1 MTKTM
6 TKEQKTDL
14 IKILLSAVLFAA
26 ALIIPTEGTI
36 RILIFLVSYLVV
48 GYEVLWSAIRNI
60 LHGEVFDEN
69 FLMAVASIGAIC
81 IGEYPEAVAVMLF
94 YGVGEFFQ
102 SIAVGKSRKS
112 IAALMDIRPDYAVV
126 LRDGAEVKLSPE
138 EVKVGETIIIKPFER
153 IPLDGIIVE
162 GSSSINT
169 SALTG
174 EALPSDKTVGDSVI
188 SGTVNLSSVIKVQVK
203 SDFAES
209 TVSKILDLVQNAS
222 DKKTKSENFI
232 TRFARLY
239 TPCVVV
245 GALLLASVPPL
256 LFGQTWSDWITRALI
271 FLVVSC
277 PCALVI
283 SVPLTFFGGIG
294 AASREGILIK
304 GSNYFEALSKVRT
317 VVFDKTGTLTKGN
330 FAVTAIHPEEVS
342 ESELLDIAAAAESFS
357 HHPIAES
364 IISAHG
370 KHIDKSRFGEV
381 SEIPGLGVK
390 AVIDGK
396 TVFVGNSALMANSGA
411 AWRDC
416 EVIGTTVHV
425 AVEDQYMG
433 HIVISDEIK
442 PDAKIAIAKLSAHD
456 GTKIVMLTGDMK
468 KVSEAVAGELSID
481 EVYSELLP
489 DEKVAA
495 IEKLLSEKPEK
506 STLAFVGD
514 GINDAPV
521 LSRADVGIAMGA
533 LGSDA
538 AIEAADIV
546 LMDDKPSKIA
556 RAVEISRKTML
567 LARENIVFSLSV
579 KALVLVLGALGLAN
593 IWLAVFADVGVT
605 VIAVLN
611 SMRSLIVKR
620 TSANY

>member
-1 MTKTM
+1 MA
-6 TKEQKTDL
+6 KEQKTDL

-26 ALIIPTEGTI
+26 ALIIPTSGTV
-36 RILIFLVSYLVV
+36 RILVFLIPYLIV

-60 LHGEVFDEN
+60 LHGEIFDEN

-94 YGVGEFFQ
+94 YGIGELFQ

-126 LRDGAEVKLSPE
+126 LRGGGEVKLSPN
-138 EVKVGETIIIKPFER
+138 EVKVGEIIIIKPFER
-153 IPLDGIIVE
+153 IPLDGTIVE
-162 GSSSINT
+162 GSSSVNT

-188 SGTVNLSSVIKVQVK
+188 SGTVNLSSVIKVEVK
-203 SDFAES
+203 SVFAES
-209 TVSKILDLVQNAS
+209 TVSKILDLVQNAAE
-222 DKKTKSENFI
+222 KKTKSENFI

-239 TPCVVV
+239 TPCVVI

-256 LFGQTWSDWITRALI
+256 LLGQPWSDWITRALI

-304 GSNYFEALSKVRT
+304 GSNYLEALSKVKT

-330 FAVTAIHPEEVS
+330 FAVTAIHPEAVS
-342 ESELLDIAAAAESFS
+342 EAELLDIAAAAESFS

-364 IISAHG
+364 IVNAHG
-370 KHIDKSRFGEV
+370 KHIDKTRFGEV
-381 SEIPGLGVK
+381 SELPGLGVR

-396 TVFVGNSALMANSGA
+396 TVFVGNSALMDTTGA
-411 AWRDC
+411 AWHDC
-416 EVIGTTVHV
+416 EVVGTTVHI

-442 PDAKIAIAKLSAHD
+442 PDAKIAISRLSAS
-456 GTKIVMLTGDMK
+456 GVAKIVMLTGDMK
-468 KVSEAVAGELSID
+468 KVGEAVARELSID

-521 LSRADVGIAMGA
+521 LTRADIGIAMGA

-567 LARENIVFSLSV
+567 LARENIVFSLSI
-579 KALVLVLGALGLAN
+579 KAIVLILGALGLAN

-611 SMRSLIVKR
+611 AMRSLIIKR
-620 TSANY
+620 T

>member
-1 MTKTM
+1 MD
-6 TKEQKTDL
+6 KEQKLDL
-14 IKILLSAVLFAA
+14 IKVLISAVLFASAFIAPSESTLRIIIFMA
-26 ALIIPTEGTI
+26 AYLI
-36 RILIFLVSYLVV
+36 V

-69 FLMAVASIGAIC
+69 FLMALASIGAIC

-94 YGVGEFFQ
+94 YGVGELF
-102 SIAVGKSRKS
+102 SDIAVGRSRKS

-126 LRDGAEVKLSPE
+126 LREGIEQRVSPDEVR
-138 EVKVGETIIIKPFER
+138 VGEIIIIRPFER
-153 IPLDGIIVE
+153 IPLDGTIID
-162 GSSSINT
+162 GTSSVNT

-174 EALPSDKTVGDSVI
+174 EALPSDKTIGDSVI
-188 SGTVNLSSVIKVQVK
+188 SGTINLISVLKVEVK
-203 SDFAES
+203 SVYAES

-222 DKKTKSENFI
+222 EKKTKSENFI
-232 TRFARLY
+232 TRFARIY
-239 TPCVVV
+239 TPCVVI

-256 LFGQTWSDWITRALI
+256 LFGEPWSDWVTRALI

-294 AASREGILIK
+294 GASREGILIK
-304 GSNYFEALSKVRT
+304 GSNYMEALSKVKT

-330 FAVTAIHPEEVS
+330 FAVTAIHPETVS
-342 ESELLDIAAAAESFS
+342 ADELLDIAAAAESFS

-364 IISAHG
+364 IVNAHG
-370 KHIDKSRFGEV
+370 KHIDSSRFGEV
-381 SEIPGLGVK
+381 SELPGLGVK

-396 TVFVGNSALMANSGA
+396 TIFVGNCALMDKAGA
-411 AWRDC
+411 PFHDC

-425 AVEDQYMG
+425 SVENQYMG

-442 PDAKIAIAKLSAHD
+442 PDSKKAISMLSD
-456 GTKIVMLTGDMK
+456 CGVSKIVMLTGDMK
-468 KVSEAVAGELSID
+468 KVGEAVARELSID

-489 DEKVAA
+489 DEKVSA
-495 IEKLLSEKPEK
+495 IEKLLSEKSKK

-521 LSRADVGIAMGA
+521 LSRADIGIAMGA

-556 RAVEISRKTML
+556 RAVTIARKTMRI
-567 LARENIVFSLSV
+567 ARENIAVSLGV
-579 KALVLVLGALGLAN
+579 KAIVLILGALGIAN
-593 IWLAVFADVGVT
+593 IWFAVFADVGVMI
-605 VIAVLN
+605 IAVLN
-611 SMRSLIVKR
+611 SMRALIKKVPV
-620 TSANY
+620 N

>member
-1 MTKTM
+1 MD
-6 TKEQKTDL
+6 KEQKESL
-14 IKILLSAVLFAA
+14 IKILLSAVIFAV
-26 ALIIPTEGTI
+26 ALIIPSTGTI
-36 RILIFLVSYLVV
+36 RIILFIVPYLIV
-48 GYEVLWSAIRNI
+48 GYEVIWSAIRNI
-60 LHGEVFDEN
+60 LHGEIFDEN
-69 FLMAVASIGAIC
+69 FLMSVASIGAIC

-94 YGVGEFFQ
+94 YEVGELFQ

-126 LRDGAEVKLSPE
+126 LRDFDEKKVSPD

-153 IPLDGIIVE
+153 IPLDGTIIE
-162 GSSSINT
+162 GTSSVNS

-174 EALPSDKTVGDSVI
+174 EAAPVDKTVGDNVI
-188 SGTVNLSSVIKVQVK
+188 SGTINLSSVLKVEVK
-203 SDFAES
+203 SAYAES

-222 DKKTKSENFI
+222 EKKTKSENFI
-232 TRFARLY
+232 TRFARVY
-239 TPCVVV
+239 TPCVVI

-256 LFGQTWSDWITRALI
+256 LFGELWGVWITRALI

-304 GSNYFEALSKVRT
+304 GSNHMEALSKVKT

-330 FAVTAIHPEEVS
+330 FAVTAIHPETVS
-342 ESELLDIAAAAESFS
+342 VDELLDIAAAAESFS

-364 IISAHG
+364 IVNAHG

-381 SEIPGLGVK
+381 SELPGLGVK
-390 AVIDGK
+390 AIIDGK
-396 TVFVGNSALMANSGA
+396 TVYVGNCALMDKTGIT
-411 AWRDC
+411 WHDC
-416 EVIGTTVHV
+416 EVIGTTVHI
-425 AVEDQYMG
+425 AVDNQYVG
-433 HIVISDEIK
+433 HIVISDEVK
-442 PDAKIAIAKLSAHD
+442 PDAKKAISLLSES
-456 GTKIVMLTGDMK
+456 GVKIVMLTGDMK
-468 KVSEAVAGELSID
+468 KVGEAVAQELSID
-481 EVYSELLP
+481 EVFSELLP
-489 DEKVAA
+489 DDKVAA
-495 IEKLLSEKPEK
+495 IETLLSEKPDK

-521 LSRADVGIAMGA
+521 LSRADIGIAMGA

-556 RAVEISRKTML
+556 RAVTIARRTMRI
-567 LARENIVFSLSV
+567 ARENIAISLVV
-579 KALVLVLGALGLAN
+579 KAVVLILGAIGLAN
-593 IWLAVFADVGVT
+593 IWFAVFADVGVMI
-605 VIAVLN
+605 IAVLN
-611 SMRSLIVKR
+611 SLRALAIKAPV
-620 TSANY
+620 N

>member
-283 SVPLTFFGGIG
+283 SVPLTFFGL
-294 AASREGILIK
+294 R
-304 GSNYFEALSKVRT
+304 VQT
-317 VVFDKTGTLTKGN
+317 TLK
-330 FAVTAIHPEEVS
+330 PCQ
-342 ESELLDIAAAAESFS
+342 
-357 HHPIAES
+357 
-364 IISAHG
+364 
-370 KHIDKSRFGEV
+370 RFV
-381 SEIPGLGVK
+381 P
-390 AVIDGK
+390 
-396 TVFVGNSALMANSGA
+396 
-411 AWRDC
+411 
-416 EVIGTTVHV
+416 
-425 AVEDQYMG
+425 
-433 HIVISDEIK
+433 
-442 PDAKIAIAKLSAHD
+442 
-456 GTKIVMLTGDMK
+456 
-468 KVSEAVAGELSID
+468 
-481 EVYSELLP
+481 
-489 DEKVAA
+489 
-495 IEKLLSEKPEK
+495 
-506 STLAFVGD
+506 
-514 GINDAPV
+514 
-521 LSRADVGIAMGA
+521 
-533 LGSDA
+533 
-538 AIEAADIV
+538 
-546 LMDDKPSKIA
+546 
-556 RAVEISRKTML
+556 
-567 LARENIVFSLSV
+567 
-579 KALVLVLGALGLAN
+579 
-593 IWLAVFADVGVT
+593 
-605 VIAVLN
+605 
-611 SMRSLIVKR
+611 
-620 TSANY
+620 

>member
-1 MTKTM
+1 MA
-6 TKEQKTDL
+6 KEQKTDL

-26 ALIIPTEGTI
+26 ALIIPTGGTV
-36 RILIFLVSYLVV
+36 RLLVFLVPYLIV
-48 GYEVLWSAIRNI
+48 GYEVIWSAIRNL
-60 LHGEVFDEN
+60 LHGEIFDEN

-94 YGVGEFFQ
+94 YGIGELFQ

-126 LRDGAEVKLSPE
+126 LRDGAELKLSPD
-138 EVKVGETIIIKPFER
+138 EVRVGEIIIIKPFER
-153 IPLDGIIVE
+153 IPLDGTIVE

-188 SGTVNLSSVIKVQVK
+188 SGTVNLSSVIKVEVK
-203 SDFAES
+203 STFAES

-239 TPCVVV
+239 TPCVVI

-256 LFGQTWSDWITRALI
+256 LFGQQWSDWITRALI

-304 GSNYFEALSKVRT
+304 GSNYLEALARVKT

-330 FAVTAIHPEEVS
+330 FAVTAIHPETVS
-342 ESELLDIAAAAESFS
+342 DEELLDIAAAAESFS

-364 IISAHG
+364 IIHAHG

-381 SEIPGLGVK
+381 SELPGLGVK

-396 TVFVGNSALMANSGA
+396 TVFVGNSALMVKAGA
-411 AWRDC
+411 DWYDC

-425 AVEDQYMG
+425 AVENFYMG

-442 PDAKIAIAKLSAHD
+442 PDAKIAISRLSERGAS
-456 GTKIVMLTGDMK
+456 KIVMLTGDMK
-468 KVSEAVAGELSID
+468 KVGEAVAHELSID

-489 DEKVAA
+489 DEKVSA

-521 LSRADVGIAMGA
+521 LTRADIGIAMGA

-567 LARENIVFSLSV
+567 LARENIVFSLSI
-579 KALVLVLGALGLAN
+579 KAIVLLLGALGLAN

-605 VIAVLN
+605 VIAILN
-611 SMRSLIVKR
+611 AMRSLITRR
-620 TSANY
+620 T